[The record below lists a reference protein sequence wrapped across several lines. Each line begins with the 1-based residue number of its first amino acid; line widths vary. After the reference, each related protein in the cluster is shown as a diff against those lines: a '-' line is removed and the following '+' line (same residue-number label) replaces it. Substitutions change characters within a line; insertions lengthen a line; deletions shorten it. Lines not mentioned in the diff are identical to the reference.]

1 VLEVADI
8 LRRYGDAYLDRFGE
22 AVPYRHRCVI
32 RDLVNC
38 RTQSLGGHVYVCNG
52 CGHQHFSYHSCRNRH
67 CPKCHGRDMENW
79 LAARHGELLPVPYFH
94 VVFTVPQTLR
104 RIIRAHPGQLYGV
117 LMKAAATALMKL
129 ADDPHFVGG
138 KIGILAV
145 LHTWTRT
152 LEYHP
157 HVHCLVPGGG
167 VSPDGSWIPSRPE
180 YLVPVK
186 SLSKVFR
193 GIFVELARKALPNIK
208 LPPSIWKQSW
218 VVYSK
223 ATVQGADRVL
233 DYLGRY
239 VHRVAIANSRIVSID
254 NGRVVFRYRRV
265 GETTSR
271 TMSLEAQEF
280 IRRFLQHVLPRGV
293 HKVRYYGLWA
303 PSNRSLLHR
312 VRDQLAEHQTG
323 LAVRD
328 PLEPQP
334 HKSAR
339 SPRPRE
345 GQPCPR
351 CGEGVLVWFAAVPRS
366 SRAPP
371 SLCDSGSYD
380 RLRP

>member
-1 VLEVADI
+1 MLEVADI
-8 LRRYGDAYLDRFGE
+8 LRRYGGAYLDRFGE
-22 AVPYRHRCVI
+22 AVPYHHRCVI

-38 RTQSLGGHVYVCNG
+38 RTEALGGHVYVCND

-67 CPKCHGRDMENW
+67 CPKCHGHDMEDW
-79 LAARHGELLPVPYFH
+79 LAARHDELLPVPYFH
-94 VVFTVPQTLR
+94 VVFTVPQELR
-104 RIIRAHPGQLYGV
+104 RIIRAHSGQLYGV
-117 LMKAAATALMKL
+117 LMKAAAKALMRL
-129 ADDPHFVGG
+129 AADPRYVGG

-167 VSPDGSWIPSRPE
+167 VSPDGSWIPSRPD

-186 SLSKVFR
+186 ALSKIFR
-193 GIFVELARKALPNIK
+193 GIFMDLAHKVLSNVMLPT
-208 LPPSIWKQSW
+208 SIWKQSW

-239 VHRVAIANSRIVSID
+239 VHRVAIANSRIISID
-254 NGRVVFRYRRV
+254 NGRVVFRYRKV
-265 GETTSR
+265 GQTTSR
-271 TMSLEAQEF
+271 TMSLDAHEF

-303 PSNRSLLHR
+303 PSNRSLLR
-312 VRDQLAEHQTG
+312 RIRDELTEHQPD
-323 LAVRD
+323 LAVQD
-328 PLEPQP
+328 SLELQP
-334 HKSAR
+334 SKPAR

-345 GQPCPR
+345 GQPCPH
-351 CGEGVLVWFAAVPRS
+351 CGEGVLVWLAAVPRS

-371 SLCDSGSYD
+371 PPCCSRSSDV
-380 RLRP
+380 R